1 MKMKSLVAAS
11 VFSALYLSTPVL
23 AKHDKGSSDSRVVK
37 GTYTIT
43 KGTVETFDVSTDL
56 VKLEQLGQ
64 FEIVLKSTDWKSFS
78 KEERKSIKKQEKV
91 KGVLKGTIDL
101 TNFFTAG
108 PVISHVMIDDD
119 RTFSLHSAYDVFIPL
134 QGDLFC
140 SGGEPMII
148 KEYVNLVGATGVYE
162 NLQSGTIVLE
172 GTVNNCPGFADYGK
186 YDFDIVPDESVLI
199 FQ

>member
-1 MKMKSLVAAS
+1 
-11 VFSALYLSTPVL
+11 
-23 AKHDKGSSDSRVVK
+23 
-37 GTYTIT
+37 
-43 KGTVETFDVSTDL
+43 
-56 VKLEQLGQ
+56 
-64 FEIVLKSTDWKSFS
+64 
-78 KEERKSIKKQEKV
+78 
-91 KGVLKGTIDL
+91 
-101 TNFFTAG
+101 
-108 PVISHVMIDDD
+108 MIDDD

-199 FQ
+199 FE